1 MKERKSMFKKHD
13 GKLRALMLL
22 LLALML
28 TLSACSSVITSDE
41 TSQSTPMLTATV
53 TKDQKFNSAVLS
65 LSEEDFS
72 SAGFAFGDSCDVL
85 FSNGYTLKDVPYY
98 NGYYVKTGAPVVVAY
113 PNNKNVK
120 IALNNRDFW
129 SAAGL
134 EEGCTAEITCRTAGK
149 YLATYEALGQ
159 SYSTDRSA
167 YESDEVFAN
176 FRAISVSTM
185 KENFVYRGASPV
197 DNEMGRASVVNAL
210 LEQNG
215 IRSVIDLADS
225 EEEMQEYFAAAD
237 FDSEYTKSLYEQGY
251 DVPLS
256 MSANYDSDAYK
267 ASVAQGMRH
276 LLKYGGP
283 VYIHCLEGKD
293 RTGFVCLL
301 LEALVGADYDEMCSD
316 YMTTYANYYKIS
328 EAETPERYSAVVALY
343 FDSFMEYLYG
353 TDDAAALKS
362 ADYTDAA
369 KGYLSDCGMTEQE
382 IEQLIALLS
391 K

>member
-1 MKERKSMFKKHD
+1 MKNHD
-13 GKLRALMLL
+13 CKLRTLALV
-22 LLALML
+22 LLAVML
-28 TLSACSSVITSDE
+28 TLSACTSGVSSDE
-41 TSQSTPMLTATV
+41 ISQSTPTLTATV

-72 SAGFAFGDSCDVL
+72 NAGFAFGDSCNVV
-85 FSNGYTLKDVPYY
+85 FSNGYMVNDVPYY

-129 SAAGL
+129 TAAGL
-134 EEGCTAEITCRTAGK
+134 EEGCTAEITCSAAGK

-176 FRAISVSTM
+176 FRAICVSTM
-185 KENFVYRGASPV
+185 KENLVYRGASPV
-197 DNEMGRASVVNAL
+197 DNEMDRAQVVNTL

-215 IRSVIDLADS
+215 IRCVIDLADS

-237 FDSEYTKSLYEQGY
+237 FDSEYTRSLYEQGY
-251 DVPLS
+251 DITLC

-267 ASVAQGMRH
+267 ASVAKGLHH

-301 LEALVGADYDEMCSD
+301 LEALVGTGYDEMCAD
-316 YMTTYANYYKIS
+316 YMMTYANYYKIS
-328 EAETPERYSAVVALY
+328 ETGTPERYNAVVALY
-343 FDSFMEYLYG
+343 FDSFLEYLYG
-353 TDDAAALKS
+353 TDDVDVLKA
-362 ADYTDAA
+362 ADYTEAA
-369 KGYLSDCGMTEQE
+369 KGYLTDCGMTEQE
-382 IEQLIALLS
+382 IGQLAALLS
-391 K
+391 T

>member
-1 MKERKSMFKKHD
+1 MSEKYFF
-13 GKLRALMLL
+13 KLRTLLLL

-28 TLSACSSVITSDE
+28 TLSACSSGITSDE
-41 TSQSTPMLTATV
+41 ISQSTPILTATV

-72 SAGFAFGDSCDVL
+72 NAGFAFGDSCDVV
-85 FSNGYTLKDVPYY
+85 FSNGYMLNDVPYY
-98 NGYYVKTGAPVVVAY
+98 NGYYVKTGEPVVVAY

-129 SAAGL
+129 TAAGL
-134 EEGCTAEITCRTAGK
+134 EEGCTAEITCRATGK

-159 SYSTDRSA
+159 RYSTDRST

-176 FRAISVSTM
+176 FRAVSVSTM

-197 DNEMGRASVVNAL
+197 DNEMNRASVVNAL

-215 IRSVIDLADS
+215 IRYVVDLADS

-251 DVPLS
+251 DIPLS

-267 ASVAQGMRH
+267 ESVAKGMRH

-301 LEALVGADYDEMCSD
+301 LEALVGADYEEMCAD
-316 YMTTYANYYKIS
+316 YMATYKNYYSIS
-328 EAETPERYSAVVALY
+328 EAETPERYNAVVSLY
-343 FDSFMEYLYG
+343 FDSFLEYLYG
-353 TDDAAALKS
+353 TDDIDALKA
-362 ADYTDAA
+362 ADYTETA